1 MFDLCSF
8 KFVPHLVFPEELNEN
23 PKGALVT
30 GISESYLDT
39 GLQETE
45 DSRAKEESTEPS
57 RRGLSTILKAML
69 QRYRWTCKI

>member
-8 KFVPHLVFPEELNEN
+8 KFVPHIVFPVELNEN

-45 DSRAKEESTEPS
+45 DSRVKEKSTEPS
-57 RRGLSTILKAML
+57 CRGLSTILKAML
-69 QRYRWTCKI
+69 QRYR